1 MSKHVSNPASL
12 IQPEF
17 QSCPRWLPFPT
28 WIQFA
33 DVEDAAGGLEMSQVD
48 TVVSG
53 RPVSVRSQRVGRL
66 VDSWRC
72 LLQVFFACFCLFVGW
87 LFGLVWFGLFVWL
100 VGLFVCYCNGLMIRS
115 L

>member
-72 LLQVFFACFCLFVGW
+72 LLQVFLHVSVCLLVGC
-87 LFGLVWFGLFVWL
+87 LVWFGLVCLFGWL
-100 VGLFVCYCNGLMIRS
+100 VCLFVTVMG
-115 L
+115 